1 MTSVACPH
9 FDVSIRQRSKGQ
21 SAVAGAAYMS
31 AEKLFCEY
39 DQRTKNFCYKQKEIV
54 AKGILLPPNAPREY
68 TDRQTLW
75 NAVEASEKQWNAQLA
90 RGIIMALPR
99 ELPADQYESLVREY
113 CMEQFVLRGMIVDY
127 AIHDKG
133 DGNPHAHVMLTMRAM
148 DEHGKWLPKARRVYI
163 LDENGEKIPLPNGD
177 YKTRKERTT
186 DWDDSGNCER
196 WRTAWA
202 DTTNRYLERAGA
214 DVRLDLRSY
223 ERQGVDLVPT
233 VHMGPVVTY
242 LEQQGIRTEIGQY
255 NEEIKQFNRVLQSLK
270 IRLASLKKWLAEAIR
285 KTAEIMKPE
294 PYQPSVMENIQVFQ
308 NLRRAGRA
316 DWGKTAKQTAG
327 INDLK
332 FAAQV
337 QFFMQEAG
345 ISTLK
350 DFDEF
355 VGKQQE
361 SLTQLDGVGKAIRK
375 KQTALKAIPHKERTA
390 KRSGKR
396 YNKEV
401 KKQLTMSLI
410 SDELGQASTKKKEFL
425 GIMEKLIP
433 WSQWVGI
440 VQPHYY
446 KGERGNKPYD
456 LELMLR
462 IYVLQHLYNLAD
474 DAARNEII
482 DSRAFSQFCGV
493 DSSNQVPDGDT
504 IGRFRH
510 LLERNQLG
518 EAFFTNVVESLQKCN
533 LMLKKG
539 TIVDSTLI
547 AAPSSTKNKEKQRD
561 PEAHSVKNGNQ
572 WYFGY
577 KEHIGVDAD
586 SGLVHTLETTAANVH
601 DSNMVVELLQ
611 GTEKDV
617 YGDSGYLGAEKKDDA
632 ILVNN
637 EGHPIRYQINKRPS
651 QLKKASGE
659 KFELF
664 KAIEHAKSSVRS
676 KVEHVFCVIKR
687 IFHFCKTRYRGREK
701 LHQHCCTLF
710 ALANLYLAR
719 NRMKV
724 A

>member
-1 MTSVACPH
+1 MKMVKGFESMLAGSLDLEEPWYITGAEFNPVKNEIDVHVGIRENAVIACPRCGGPTKRYGYEP
-9 FDVSIRQRSKGQ
+9 IERSWRH
-21 SAVAGAAYMS
+21 ADC
-31 AEKLFCEY
+31 LFY
-39 DQRTKNFCYKQKEIV
+39 PCYVHCKR
-54 AKGILLPPNAPREY
+54 PR
-68 TDRQTLW
+68 
-75 NAVEASEKQWNAQLA
+75 V
-90 RGIIMALPR
+90 
-99 ELPADQYESLVREY
+99 
-113 CMEQFVLRGMIVDY
+113 
-127 AIHDKG
+127 
-133 DGNPHAHVMLTMRAM
+133 
-148 DEHGKWLPKARRVYI
+148 
-163 LDENGEKIPLPNGD
+163 
-177 YKTRKERTT
+177 
-186 DWDDSGNCER
+186 
-196 WRTAWA
+196 
-202 DTTNRYLERAGA
+202 
-214 DVRLDLRSY
+214 
-223 ERQGVDLVPT
+223 
-233 VHMGPVVTY
+233 
-242 LEQQGIRTEIGQY
+242 
-255 NEEIKQFNRVLQSLK
+255 
-270 IRLASLKKWLAEAIR
+270 
-285 KTAEIMKPE
+285 
-294 PYQPSVMENIQVFQ
+294 
-308 NLRRAGRA
+308 
-316 DWGKTAKQTAG
+316 
-327 INDLK
+327 
-332 FAAQV
+332 
-337 QFFMQEAG
+337 
-345 ISTLK
+345 
-350 DFDEF
+350 
-355 VGKQQE
+355 
-361 SLTQLDGVGKAIRK
+361 
-375 KQTALKAIPHKERTA
+375 KAIPHKERTA
-390 KRSGKR
+390 KKSGKR

-433 WSQWVGI
+433 WSEWVGI

-510 LLERNQLG
+510 ILERNQLG

-561 PEAHSVKNGNQ
+561 PEAHSVKKGSQ
-572 WYFGY
+572 WYFDY
-577 KEHIGVDAD
+577 KEHIGVDA
-586 SGLVHTLETTAANVH
+586 
-601 DSNMVVELLQ
+601 
-611 GTEKDV
+611 
-617 YGDSGYLGAEKKDDA
+617 DSGYLGAEKKDDA

-637 EGHPIRYQINKRPS
+637 EEHPIRYQINRRPS

-659 KFELF
+659 KLELL

-687 IFHFCKTRYRGREK
+687 IFHFCKTRYRGRKK

>member
-1 MTSVACPH
+1 
-9 FDVSIRQRSKGQ
+9 
-21 SAVAGAAYMS
+21 MS
-31 AEKLFCEY
+31 EKLKVRNAFPVGLYNATIRLSTIMCTY
-39 DQRTKNFCYKQKEIV
+39 SLHLIVIKQALHATIDRITEKRNEINTIPCTWFP
-54 AKGILLPPNAPREY
+54 KYNTR
-68 TDRQTLW
+68 
-75 NAVEASEKQWNAQLA
+75 NMS
-90 RGIIMALPR
+90 
-99 ELPADQYESLVREY
+99 
-113 CMEQFVLRGMIVDY
+113 IV
-127 AIHDKG
+127 
-133 DGNPHAHVMLTMRAM
+133 
-148 DEHGKWLPKARRVYI
+148 
-163 LDENGEKIPLPNGD
+163 
-177 YKTRKERTT
+177 
-186 DWDDSGNCER
+186 
-196 WRTAWA
+196 
-202 DTTNRYLERAGA
+202 TNRLVM
-214 DVRLDLRSY
+214 DVMVQKKTLIFLY
-223 ERQGVDLVPT
+223 T
-233 VHMGPVVTY
+233 VG
-242 LEQQGIRTEIGQY
+242 RT
-255 NEEIKQFNRVLQSLK
+255 
-270 IRLASLKKWLAEAIR
+270 
-285 KTAEIMKPE
+285 
-294 PYQPSVMENIQVFQ
+294 
-308 NLRRAGRA
+308 
-316 DWGKTAKQTAG
+316 GKYTLTPHSQTQ
-327 INDLK
+327 I
-332 FAAQV
+332 
-337 QFFMQEAG
+337 
-345 ISTLK
+345 
-350 DFDEF
+350 
-355 VGKQQE
+355 
-361 SLTQLDGVGKAIRK
+361 
-375 KQTALKAIPHKERTA
+375 KAIPHKERTA
-390 KRSGKR
+390 KRLGKR

-433 WSQWVGI
+433 WSEWVGI

-510 LLERNQLG
+510 ILEQNQLG

-561 PEAHSVKNGNQ
+561 PEAHSVKKGNQ

-586 SGLVHTLETTAANVH
+586 SGLVHTVETTAANVH
-601 DSNMVVELLQ
+601 DSNMVVVLLQ
-611 GTEKDV
+611 GTEEDV

-659 KFELF
+659 KFELL
-664 KAIEHAKSSVRS
+664 KEIEHAKSSVRS

-687 IFHFCKTRYRGREK
+687 IFHFCKTRFRGREK

-724 A
+724 V

>member
-1 MTSVACPH
+1 MQSVFDELYENSLAKCEFKNLISIITAEENIRLAYRNLKKNAGSRTPGTDGKTIADLAKMSEPELIGFVQQKFNWYQPQSVRRKEIPKGNGKTRPLGIPTIMDRLIQQCVLQVMEPICEAKFCETSNGFRPNRGVENALA
-9 FDVSIRQRSKGQ
+9 Q
-21 SAVAGAAYMS
+21 
-31 AEKLFCEY
+31 AEKHM
-39 DQRTKNFCYKQKEIV
+39 QKSNLHIV
-54 AKGILLPPNAPREY
+54 IDIDIKGFFDNVNHGKLL
-68 TDRQTLW
+68 RQIW
-75 NAVEASEKQWNAQLA
+75 AM
-90 RGIIMALPR
+90 G
-99 ELPADQYESLVREY
+99 
-113 CMEQFVLRGMIVDY
+113 
-127 AIHDKG
+127 IHDKKLLSIIS
-133 DGNPHAHVMLTMRAM
+133 AMLKAEVAGIGFPEKGTPQGGILSPLLSNIVLNELDWWITSQWVGMPTRH
-148 DEHGKWLPKARRVYI
+148 EYSGKI
-163 LDENGEKIPLPNGD
+163 HENGTKD
-177 YKTRKERTT
+177 
-186 DWDDSGNCER
+186 
-196 WRTAWA
+196 
-202 DTTNRYLERAGA
+202 
-214 DVRLDLRSY
+214 
-223 ERQGVDLVPT
+223 
-233 VHMGPVVTY
+233 
-242 LEQQGIRTEIGQY
+242 
-255 NEEIKQFNRVLQSLK
+255 QS
-270 IRLASLKKWLAEAIR
+270 KKYRELR
-285 KTAEIMKPE
+285 KT
-294 PYQPSVMENIQVFQ
+294 
-308 NLRRAGRA
+308 NLKECYIVR
-316 DWGKTAKQTAG
+316 
-327 INDLK
+327 
-332 FAAQV
+332 
-337 QFFMQEAG
+337 
-345 ISTLK
+345 
-350 DFDEF
+350 
-355 VGKQQE
+355 
-361 SLTQLDGVGKAIRK
+361 
-375 KQTALKAIPHKERTA
+375 AIPHKERTA

-510 LLERNQLG
+510 ILERNQLG

-561 PEAHSVKNGNQ
+561 PEAHSVKKGNQ

-586 SGLVHTLETTAANVH
+586 SGLVHTVETTSANVH
-601 DSNMVVELLQ
+601 DSNMVAELLQ
-611 GTEKDV
+611 GTEEEI
-617 YGDSGYLGAEKKDDA
+617 YGDSGYLGAEKRDDA
-632 ILVNN
+632 VLVNN
-637 EGHPIRYQINKRPS
+637 EGKPIRYQINKRPS
-651 QLKKASGE
+651 QLKKANGE
-659 KFELF
+659 KFELL

-687 IFHFCKTRYRGREK
+687 IFHFCKTRYRGRKK

>member
-1 MTSVACPH
+1 M
-9 FDVSIRQRSKGQ
+9 
-21 SAVAGAAYMS
+21 
-31 AEKLFCEY
+31 
-39 DQRTKNFCYKQKEIV
+39 
-54 AKGILLPPNAPREY
+54 
-68 TDRQTLW
+68 
-75 NAVEASEKQWNAQLA
+75 
-90 RGIIMALPR
+90 
-99 ELPADQYESLVREY
+99 
-113 CMEQFVLRGMIVDY
+113 
-127 AIHDKG
+127 
-133 DGNPHAHVMLTMRAM
+133 
-148 DEHGKWLPKARRVYI
+148 
-163 LDENGEKIPLPNGD
+163 
-177 YKTRKERTT
+177 
-186 DWDDSGNCER
+186 
-196 WRTAWA
+196 
-202 DTTNRYLERAGA
+202 
-214 DVRLDLRSY
+214 
-223 ERQGVDLVPT
+223 
-233 VHMGPVVTY
+233 
-242 LEQQGIRTEIGQY
+242 
-255 NEEIKQFNRVLQSLK
+255 
-270 IRLASLKKWLAEAIR
+270 
-285 KTAEIMKPE
+285 
-294 PYQPSVMENIQVFQ
+294 
-308 NLRRAGRA
+308 
-316 DWGKTAKQTAG
+316 
-327 INDLK
+327 
-332 FAAQV
+332 
-337 QFFMQEAG
+337 
-345 ISTLK
+345 
-350 DFDEF
+350 
-355 VGKQQE
+355 
-361 SLTQLDGVGKAIRK
+361 
-375 KQTALKAIPHKERTA
+375 
-390 KRSGKR
+390 
-396 YNKEV
+396 

-433 WSQWVGI
+433 WSEWVGI

-510 LLERNQLG
+510 ILEQNQLG

-561 PEAHSVKNGNQ
+561 PEAHSVKKGNQ

-586 SGLVHTLETTAANVH
+586 SGLVHTVETTSANVH
-601 DSNMVVELLQ
+601 DSNMVVVLLQ
-611 GTEKDV
+611 GTEEDV

-687 IFHFCKTRYRGREK
+687 IFYFCKTRYRGREK

-710 ALANLYLAR
+710 ALANLYLAC

>member
-1 MTSVACPH
+1 MVSNHSIKQQKPLSFRNHFYLIIRNYNYRNFAKVLSNKSPCGFSFTSLQHKFSNEIFFWFIGGDNQVLLN
-9 FDVSIRQRSKGQ
+9 RSCIFYLLI
-21 SAVAGAAYMS
+21 A
-31 AEKLFCEY
+31 
-39 DQRTKNFCYKQKEIV
+39 
-54 AKGILLPPNAPREY
+54 ILLLIQCSNIR
-68 TDRQTLW
+68 
-75 NAVEASEKQWNAQLA
+75 NNKASSTKTFLNC
-90 RGIIMALPR
+90 IPYSI
-99 ELPADQYESLVREY
+99 
-113 CMEQFVLRGMIVDY
+113 LR
-127 AIHDKG
+127 
-133 DGNPHAHVMLTMRAM
+133 
-148 DEHGKWLPKARRVYI
+148 
-163 LDENGEKIPLPNGD
+163 
-177 YKTRKERTT
+177 
-186 DWDDSGNCER
+186 
-196 WRTAWA
+196 
-202 DTTNRYLERAGA
+202 
-214 DVRLDLRSY
+214 
-223 ERQGVDLVPT
+223 
-233 VHMGPVVTY
+233 
-242 LEQQGIRTEIGQY
+242 
-255 NEEIKQFNRVLQSLK
+255 
-270 IRLASLKKWLAEAIR
+270 
-285 KTAEIMKPE
+285 
-294 PYQPSVMENIQVFQ
+294 
-308 NLRRAGRA
+308 
-316 DWGKTAKQTAG
+316 
-327 INDLK
+327 
-332 FAAQV
+332 
-337 QFFMQEAG
+337 
-345 ISTLK
+345 
-350 DFDEF
+350 
-355 VGKQQE
+355 
-361 SLTQLDGVGKAIRK
+361 
-375 KQTALKAIPHKERTA
+375 AIPHKERTA

-446 KGERGNKPYD
+446 KGKRGNKPYD

-510 LLERNQLG
+510 ILERNQLG

-561 PEAHSVKNGNQ
+561 PEAHSVKKGNQ

-586 SGLVHTLETTAANVH
+586 SGLVHTVETTSANVH
-601 DSNMVVELLQ
+601 DSNMVAELLQ
-611 GTEKDV
+611 GTEEEI
-617 YGDSGYLGAEKKDDA
+617 YGDSGYLGAEKRDDA
-632 ILVNN
+632 VLVNN
-637 EGHPIRYQINKRPS
+637 EGKPIRYQINKRPS
-651 QLKKASGE
+651 QLKKANGE
-659 KFELF
+659 KFELL

-687 IFHFCKTRYRGREK
+687 IFHFCKTRYRGRKK